1 VKQNLPLSTLD
12 SPSASAAPAS
22 GGVEPRLR
30 GQLRIRPTFLA
41 LFLLLVVPVSALSLW
56 LTYQA
61 STEVADRMAQEAVAR
76 AHTQT
81 EQAIGNLLRPIAAM
95 LVPLTQTMAM
105 EPELLRSPRASSVL
119 LASLRG
125 EEDLAGLFIGFA
137 DRGSYHMALKVQP
150 EAVIGGGPAPAEAI
164 EATRRIEQAGP
175 GAIDRYTFFRD
186 GGEVAAQ
193 RDQPTAYDPRQRPW
207 YRQALATGTVVVSDP
222 YVFATTGEVGV
233 TLSAPVV
240 RDGVALGAVGADLTL
255 GRLARFLA
263 QHRASPHATTLIVDL
278 DGRVVAQSAPGAD
291 PSDSTDT
298 AHAARAAG
306 AAVTPRN
313 LEDLADKGPATAW
326 LMRAR
331 LGGQASFSYQDPL
344 DGRRM
349 MASFVTLPI
358 ASVKHWQVM
367 ILAPRSDFTR
377 DLDAAGLQV
386 LGILLG
392 ALLLQ
397 ILLIHRLLPW
407 ITRPL
412 ELLAHRVKSL
422 RRLEFDA
429 SMPAPD
435 SRVREIATLSQ
446 AVQTLGVTVN
456 AFASF
461 VPRDMVRQLIDS
473 GQGLAAGGRS
483 RFLTILFTDLE
494 GFSSLAERHPAQ
506 ALLRQVSEY
515 FGIATRSIGR
525 EQGTV
530 DKFIGDAVMAF
541 WGAPQL
547 LEDHAWR
554 ACVAALR
561 IQRQVQARNAQ
572 WVHEGLEPLVVR
584 IGIHCD
590 AVLVGNI
597 GSADRMS
604 YTVMGDGV
612 NVASRLEGLNKEY
625 GTRLCVSQ
633 TVFRE
638 AGERLWLRP
647 LDIVAV
653 KGRRAELEVYELMG
667 AREADDEV
675 AAPPEVQQLCTQSLA
690 AFEHLRAG
698 RWAEAAEGYAAVC
711 AAWPE
716 DAVSPRLLER
726 CRQRASAALAGAI
739 KPRG

>member
-1 VKQNLPLSTLD
+1 MNTARQDTPNS
-12 SPSASAAPAS
+12 SA
-22 GGVEPRLR
+22 L
-30 GQLRIRPTFLA
+30 LRIRPTFLM
-41 LFLLLVVPVSALSLW
+41 LFLALVVPVSALSLW
-56 LTYQA
+56 FTMRASNQA
-61 STEVADRMAQEAVAR
+61 SERLAQESIAR
-76 AHTQT
+76 AQTQT
-81 EQAIGNLLRPIAAM
+81 DQATQILLRPITAM
-95 LVPLTQTMAM
+95 LTQLAQTVAA
-105 EPELLRSPRASSVL
+105 EPELLRTDKGAGVL
-119 LASLRG
+119 LASLAA
-125 EEDLAGLFIGFA
+125 EDDLAGVFAGFA
-137 DRGSYHMALKVQP
+137 DRGSYHMALKVKP
-150 EAVIGGGPAPAEAI
+150 SMTLGGQRVPPQATL
-164 EATRRIEQAGP
+164 ATRRIEQAGD
-175 GAIDRYTFFRD
+175 GALDRYTFLR
-186 GGEVAAQ
+186 GSSGTGEVAE
-193 RDQPTAYDPRQRPW
+193 RRESRTAYDPRQRPW
-207 YRQALATGTVVVSDP
+207 YRQATTARRAVVSEP
-222 YVFATTGEVGV
+222 YVFATTGETGITVSV
-233 TLSAPVV
+233 PVV
-240 RDGVALGAVGADLTL
+240 RGAAVVGAVGADLTL
-255 GRLARFLA
+255 GRLSEFLA
-263 QHRASPHATTLIVDL
+263 RHRASPNAITLIVDQ
-278 DGRVVAQSAPGAD
+278 DGLVVAHSGAVKAPSGQAPANAA
-291 PSDSTDT
+291 PSPSVRRSLD
-298 AHAARAAG
+298 
-306 AAVTPRN
+306 
-313 LEDLADKGPATAW
+313 DLSDKGPATAW

-331 LGGQASFSYQDPL
+331 LDQASFSYDDPL

-349 MASFVTLPI
+349 MASFQPVPI
-358 ASVKHWQVM
+358 TSDKNWQVM
-367 ILAPRSDFTR
+367 ILAPRADFSR
-377 DLDAAGLQV
+377 DLDAAGRQV
-386 LGILLG
+386 LGFLLG

-397 ILLIHRLLPW
+397 ILLIYRLLPW

-412 ELLAHRVKSL
+412 EVLARRVQGL

-429 SMPAPD
+429 SALPAN
-435 SRVREIATLSQ
+435 SRVREIATLSR

-461 VPRDMVRQLIDS
+461 VPRDLVRQLIDS

-572 WVHEGLEPLVVR
+572 WLQEGLEPLVVR

-675 AAPPEVQQLCTQSLA
+675 AAPPDVQQLCTQSLA

-698 RWAEAAEGYAAVC
+698 RWTEAADGYAAVC
-711 AAWPE
+711 TAWP
-716 DAVSPRLLER
+716 DDTVSRRLLER
-726 CRQRASAALAGAI
+726 CQQRASAALAGAI

>member
-1 VKQNLPLSTLD
+1 M
-12 SPSASAAPAS
+12 AS
-22 GGVEPRLR
+22 RR
-30 GQLRIRPTFLA
+30 RNRLRIRPTFLVLFMA
-41 LFLLLVVPVSALSLW
+41 LVLPVSVLSLW
-56 LTYQA
+56 LAHRA
-61 STEVADRMAQEAVAR
+61 SQQLAERMAQESVSR
-76 AHTQT
+76 AHSQT
-81 EQAIGNLLRPIAAM
+81 EQAIGNLLRPIQAM
-95 LVPLTQTMAM
+95 LVPLAQTMAL
-105 EPELLRSPRASSVL
+105 EPQWLRSPRAAPVL
-119 LASLRG
+119 LASLKA
-125 EEDLAGLFIGFA
+125 EDDLAGLFAGFA
-137 DRGSYHMALKVQP
+137 DRGSYHMALKVNP
-150 EAVIGGGPAPAEAI
+150 STVLGGGPAPAGASY
-164 EATRRIEQAGP
+164 ATRRIEQAGA
-175 GAIDRYTFFRD
+175 GAADHYTFLRD
-186 GGEVAAQ
+186 SGEVIDQ
-193 RDQPTAYDPRQRPW
+193 RDQPSPYDPRLRPW
-207 YRQALATGTVVVSDP
+207 YRQALAAGAMVVSEP
-222 YVFATTGEVGV
+222 YRFATTGQWGITV
-233 TLSAPVV
+233 SAPVV
-240 RDGVALGAVGADLTL
+240 HHGVEIGAVGADLTL
-255 GRLARFLA
+255 QRLAEFLSH
-263 QHRASPHATTLIVDL
+263 HRASPNATTLIVDR
-278 DGRVVAQSAPGAD
+278 DGRVIGQSAPGDGAATAAAA
-291 PSDSTDT
+291 STAST
-298 AHAARAAG
+298 ASAATTAG
-306 AAVTPRN
+306 AGRN
-313 LEDLADKGPATAW
+313 LEDLPDKGPATAW

-331 LGGQASFSYQDPL
+331 LGGPASFSYADPL

-358 ASVKHWQVM
+358 ASVQHWQVM

-377 DLDAAGLQV
+377 DLDAAERQTLAF
-386 LGILLG
+386 LLG

-397 ILLIHRLLPW
+397 ILLIYRLLPW

-412 ELLAHRVKSL
+412 EVLALRVQGL

-429 SMPAPD
+429 AAPPAD

-446 AVQTLGVTVN
+446 AVQTLGLTVN

-461 VPRDMVRQLIDS
+461 VPRDLVRQLIEG

-561 IQRQVQARNAQ
+561 IQRQVQTRNAQ
-572 WVHEGLEPLVVR
+572 WVQEGLEPLVVR

-698 RWAEAAEGYAAVC
+698 RWAEAADGYAAVC
-711 AAWPE
+711 TAWP
-716 DAVSPRLLER
+716 DDTVSRRLLER
-726 CRQRASAALAGAI
+726 CQQRASAALAGAI